1 MRKWQSKMHPAPN
14 SAPKLTV
21 SRVGKAQK
29 TSKNGLKTSKNAHFQ
44 PILVEVTGF
53 APLAARPG
61 EQHTVLFSLRPC
73 FLFSSLS
80 RKPLALLRA
89 APSCAMAAEC
99 FCKQAFLAH
108 VGRSRL
114 HPQIPSVRVSQPK
127 GRTDKKSVRPF
138 GSSDRI

>member
-1 MRKWQSKMHPAPN
+1 MGLQDRLLLGNLSSLRDWGYAPDYV
-14 SAPKLTV
+14 ACMWM
-21 SRVGKAQK
+21 
-29 TSKNGLKTSKNAHFQ
+29 
-44 PILVEVTGF
+44 ILQHDTPDDFVIAT
-53 APLAARPG
+53 G

-114 HPQIPSVRVSQPK
+114 HPQVPS
-127 GRTDKKSVRPF
+127 
-138 GSSDRI
+138 IAA